1 MIGRVDKLPVAN
13 NSIKCLVNTCDYH
26 GVGDHCFA
34 KEVEIKARVIANT
47 TEMTDCATF
56 LPINPVNLT

>member
-13 NSIKCLVNTCDYH
+13 NSIKCSVNTCDYH
-26 GVGDHCFA
+26 GIGDHCFA
-34 KEVEIKARVIANT
+34 KEVEIIARVLANT

-56 LPINPVNLT
+56 LPIMS

>member
-13 NSIKCLVNTCDYH
+13 NSIKCSVNTCDYH
-26 GVGDHCFA
+26 GTGGHCFA
-34 KEVEIKARVIANT
+34 KEVEINAKVLSNT

-56 LPINPVNLT
+56 IPIT